1 MIEELRRLRDL
12 LDAID
17 RQFDDPDDR
26 DPVAIDEALAIVD
39 RLLHQHER
47 PAPVKVNACMR
58 LPTPPAPAAPVI
70 PIKKSRPEGQKPVL
84 SQKRKPKPQPKPQA
98 AAK

>member
-17 RQFDDPDDR
+17 RQFDDPEDR
-26 DPVAIDEALAIVD
+26 DPVAIDEAMAIVD
-39 RLLHQHER
+39 RLLHRHER
-47 PAPVKVNACMR
+47 PTPVKVNACMR

-70 PIKKSRPEGQKPVL
+70 PVKKSRPEGQKHVV
-84 SQKRKPKPQPKPQA
+84 SRKRKPKPQPKPQA

>member
-26 DPVAIDEALAIVD
+26 DPAAIDEAIRIVEN
-39 RLLHQHER
+39 LLHQHER
-47 PAPVKVNACMR
+47 PAPVKPNACMR

-70 PIKKSRPEGQKPVL
+70 PVKPPRPENQRPVVL
-84 SQKRKPKPQPKPQA
+84 RKRKPKTQQEDA
-98 AAK
+98 A